1 MLERLIIRHCAPTLA
16 GLKTGSVINC
26 PYKDR
31 EEILY
36 AVQNLNQRLS
46 FYGLFVI
53 PLRILENKILVYLY
67 RPDKLTEDLASEDAA
82 DILKNYGYP
91 VGDFRKCIARLCR
104 RLEESEEFPHE
115 IGLFL
120 GYPSEDV
127 LGFITKH
134 AYDYKCAGYWKVY
147 GDAKKAERIF
157 EQYRKCTELYCLQWE
172 KGKSIEQLAAQGFPF
187 W

>member
-82 DILKNYGYP
+82 DILKNTDQTNEYT
-91 VGDFRKCIARLCR
+91 V
-104 RLEESEEFPHE
+104 
-115 IGLFL
+115 
-120 GYPSEDV
+120 PSWVIKYTLKD
-127 LGFITKH
+127 GMIK
-134 AYDYKCAGYWKVY
+134 
-147 GDAKKAERIF
+147 
-157 EQYRKCTELYCLQWE
+157 
-172 KGKSIEQLAAQGFPF
+172 
-187 W
+187 

>member
-91 VGDFRKCIARLCR
+91 MGDFRKCIARLCR

-134 AYDYKCAGYWKVY
+134 ACDYKCAGYWKVY
-147 GDAKKAERIF
+147 GDAKKSGANI
-157 EQYRKCTELYCLQWE
+157 
-172 KGKSIEQLAAQGFPF
+172 
-187 W
+187 